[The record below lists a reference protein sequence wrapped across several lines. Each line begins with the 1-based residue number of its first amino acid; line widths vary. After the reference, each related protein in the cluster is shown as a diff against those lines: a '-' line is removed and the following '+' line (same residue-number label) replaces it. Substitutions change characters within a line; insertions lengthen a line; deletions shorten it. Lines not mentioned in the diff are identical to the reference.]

1 MSIAKYADSRAG
13 WVKIKTFITSLRR
26 KNMKL
31 KSLALFLGLV
41 VLASLPMSAQVSYT
55 FQTVKYPKDTF
66 TQLLGIN
73 NSARI
78 AGYHGAAVN
87 RGFTLILPKN
97 FTNENY
103 PQSAMTQVTG
113 INNKDRS
120 SGFYVDSNNVTH
132 GFTFGPPVNWLTI
145 DFPGSAFNQLLSL
158 NDIGQASGY
167 YSMSVNNTTPD
178 FPYIYDQFGGVFEV
192 ITIPGAVGG
201 AQATGINNL
210 QQVCGFYIDSNQ
222 VNHGFLLTA
231 GTLKKLD
238 APNSTFTQALG
249 LNNKGQVVGVYTD
262 QSGNMHGFVYSKGK
276 FQIIDDPHG
285 NGTMTVVNGIND
297 NGQLVGFYV
306 DAETHTD
313 GLVATPTAGAEIAQ

>member
-1 MSIAKYADSRAG
+1 
-13 WVKIKTFITSLRR
+13 
-26 KNMKL
+26 MKL

-41 VLASLPMSAQVSYT
+41 VLASLPMSAQEVSYN
-55 FQTVKYPKDTF
+55 FQTVIYPKDTF

-73 NSARI
+73 NSSRI

-87 RGFTLILPKN
+87 RGFTLVLPKD
-97 FTNENY
+97 FINENY

-120 SGFYVDSNNVTH
+120 SGFYVDSANVTH
-132 GFTFGPPVNWLTI
+132 GFTFSPPDNWQTV
-145 DFPGSAFNQLLSL
+145 DFPGTAFNQILSR
-158 NDIGQASGY
+158 NDLGQASGY
-167 YSMSVNNTTPD
+167 YSLSANNTTPD
-178 FPYIYDQFGGVFEV
+178 FPYIYDEFGGVFEV
-192 ITIPGAVGG
+192 ITIPGATGG

-210 QQVCGFYIDSNQ
+210 GQVCGFWVDGSG
-222 VNHGFLLTA
+222 VNHGFTLIA
-231 GTLKKLD
+231 GTFTSLD

-262 QSGNMHGFVYSKGK
+262 QSGNMHGFVYSKKK
-276 FQIIDDPHG
+276 FQTIDDPHG

-306 DAETHTD
+306 DAKTDTD
-313 GLVATPTAGAEIAQ
+313 GLVATPKTDGVEVEIGQ